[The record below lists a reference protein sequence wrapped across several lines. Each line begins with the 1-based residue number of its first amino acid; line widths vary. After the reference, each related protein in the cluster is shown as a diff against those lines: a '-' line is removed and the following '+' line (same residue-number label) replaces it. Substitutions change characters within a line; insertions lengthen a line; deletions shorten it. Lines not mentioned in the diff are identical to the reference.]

1 MKKTSKYRII
11 KLNAIQ
17 LMAFLAVTIAKKTKI
32 YLEWARGTG
41 KSFILAYFM
50 KKMVKQM
57 PGASFALVGSTYQQ
71 ILSRTLPSTKEGLAV
86 LGLYQ
91 DIDYVVG
98 RNGKSLGFAEPI
110 QAPDKWQ
117 NVIHFSNGAIFQ
129 MVSLDNP
136 NSGRGLNAFGVIGD
150 EAALFDP
157 EKLFNNVKTTNRAK
171 SERFKNASLL
181 GVEIYASSTPLTK
194 KGRWFTDMEAKILN
208 KELKNNEKYIFLKA
222 SSKVNLH
229 NLRKGW
235 IEEMKEESPS
245 QIVYDAEIDNIR
257 PKEILNGFYP
267 QFTRKCLYTDY
278 DNDYLISKTENYTAK
293 DFNCLQ
299 DNDIVKNKPLILSI
313 DWGVFLSAVVSQNL
327 QTKYRALNSFWEEQ
341 PKIIND
347 LIDSFCDYYEFLDY
361 KTLHLYYGHDG
372 NQRAKNKSGETYGDE
387 VKRLLKARGWTVI
400 DKSKHRPA
408 APHNTKYTL
417 MNLMFKGHSSRY
429 PSIEINEHNNKDLII
444 SLERAE
450 AKDGKNG
457 IEKVKKDEGNASM
470 KQQHTTHLSDAFDIP
485 IFEIF
490 KGKLK
495 ADQDNWDLN
504 ALITK

>member
-1 MKKTSKYRII
+1 
-11 KLNAIQ
+11 
-17 LMAFLAVTIAKKTKI
+17 
-32 YLEWARGTG
+32 
-41 KSFILAYFM
+41 
-50 KKMVKQM
+50 M

-86 LGLYQ
+86 LGIFQ

-98 RNGKSLGFAEPI
+98 KNGKSLGFADPI

-117 NVIHFSNGAIFQ
+117 NVMHFSCGSIFQ

-136 NSGRGLNAFGVIGD
+136 NSGRGLNAFGVVGD

-171 SERFKNASLL
+171 SARFKNATLL
-181 GVEIYASSTPLTK
+181 GVEVYASSTPLTK
-194 KGRWFTDMEAKILN
+194 KGLWFTEMEAKILN
-208 KELKNNEKYIFLKA
+208 KELKNSDKYIFLKA

-229 NLRKGW
+229 NLRKEW
-235 IEEMKEESPS
+235 LDEMKEESPS
-245 QIVYDAEIDNIR
+245 EIIYNAEILNIR

-278 DNDYLISKTENYTAK
+278 DNDYLISKTESYTTK

-299 DNDIVKNKPLILSI
+299 DNDIVKNKPLILSL

-327 QTKYRALNSFWEEQ
+327 LAKYRILNSFWEQQ

-347 LIDSFCDYYEFLDY
+347 IIDSFCDYYEFLEY

-372 NQRAKNKSGETYGDE
+372 NARAHNRSDETYGDE
-387 VKRLLKARGWTVI
+387 VKRLLKARGWNVI
-400 DKSKHRPA
+400 DKSKHKPA
-408 APHNTKYTL
+408 AAHNTKYTL
-417 MNLMFKGHSSRY
+417 INLMFKGHSSRY
-429 PSIEINEHNNKDLII
+429 PAIEINEHNNKDLII

-457 IEKVKKDEGNASM
+457 IAKVKKDESNASM

-495 ADQDNWDLN
+495 ADQDNWDLSGIIN
-504 ALITK
+504 K